1 MEFNY
6 CRRCGLTLTKTA
18 PTVYLCDNSHTI
30 FDNPIP
36 TAGVFILTDD
46 DKVML
51 SVRGKE
57 PHKGMLDSFGG
68 FLDGAESTEQ
78 AMVRELQEELGLQ
91 PDDYETP
98 VHVGSGVGNYP
109 FEGEVQP
116 IVGTFYYTRLKP
128 GIVPVPADDVAAIEI
143 VELATLDMSRLHDD
157 DIRMGIT
164 QLKAVLKKEYVAQ

>member
-1 MEFNY
+1 MEFNF
-6 CRRCGLTLTKTA
+6 CRRCGAKLVQTA
-18 PTVYLCDNSHTI
+18 PTVFVCGNNHTI

-36 TAGVFILTDD
+36 TAGVFILTED

-51 SVRGKE
+51 SVRAKD
-57 PHKGMLDSFGG
+57 PHEGMLDSFGG

-78 AMVRELQEELGLQ
+78 AMVRELQEELGLE

-128 GIVPVPADDVAAIEI
+128 GVVPIPADDVAAIET
-143 VELATLDMSRLHDD
+143 VDLDTLDMSRLHDD
-157 DIRMGIT
+157 DIRTGIS
-164 QLKAVLKKEYVAQ
+164 QLKQALQKEYVVS